1 MRFTYTEDEYKIVFE
16 FHTEEYVIEI
26 EIEKI

>member
-1 MRFTYTEDEYKIVFE
+1 MRFTYKEDQYKMVFE
-16 FHTEEYVIEI
+16 VHTEEYVIEI

>member
-1 MRFTYTEDEYKIVFE
+1 MRFTYTEDQHKMVLE